1 MSLKSNLYPG
11 VGGYNGSEQ
20 KLETSYFD
28 MNTNKQSTVTVADE
42 ADEAGSIY
50 SIGMHAPVQ
59 IPSPIKS

>member
-28 MNTNKQSTVTVADE
+28 MNTNKQSTINSYV

-59 IPSPIKS
+59 ILSPIKS